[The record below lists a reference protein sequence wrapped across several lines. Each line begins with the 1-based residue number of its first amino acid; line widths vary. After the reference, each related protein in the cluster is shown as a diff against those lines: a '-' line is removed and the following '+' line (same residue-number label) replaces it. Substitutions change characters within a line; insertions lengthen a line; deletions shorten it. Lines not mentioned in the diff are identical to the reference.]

1 MSIADKFLKV
11 TMPDGS
17 KWKIPVRIIAEH
29 RARCYVDNKEFN
41 SLEESLK
48 EDTLPLFEDDEIEIE
63 EWAENCMNWSDVEKY
78 AIQLK
83 NNQMSCEDFQEGWI
97 NGSKEIIEE

>member
-1 MSIADKFLKV
+1 MSVETKFLKV

-17 KWKIPVRIIAEH
+17 KWKVPVRIIAEH
-29 RARCYVDNKEFN
+29 RAQFYVDRKEFDT
-41 SLEESLK
+41 LEESLK
-48 EDTLPLFEDDEIEIE
+48 EDTLPLFEDDEFEIE
-63 EWAENCMNWSDVEKY
+63 DWASNNMDWSDVEKH

-97 NGSKEIIEE
+97 NGEKEIIEE